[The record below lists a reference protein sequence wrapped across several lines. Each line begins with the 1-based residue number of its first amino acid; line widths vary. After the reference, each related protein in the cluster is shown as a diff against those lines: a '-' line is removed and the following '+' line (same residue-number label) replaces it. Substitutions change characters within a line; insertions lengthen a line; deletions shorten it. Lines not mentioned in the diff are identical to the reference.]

1 MAGLILFTKE
11 IWAAGL
17 KIVSSHPSGVND
29 MLHVSIFTEEM
40 SLKKSCLLSGFIQQ
54 LYFSSEEIFL
64 HNYAGTE
71 KGEKINKSNL
81 K

>member
-1 MAGLILFTKE
+1 MAGLILFTKG

-29 MLHVSIFTEEM
+29 MVYVSIFTKEM
-40 SLKKSCLLSGFIQQ
+40 TLKKSCLLSGFIQQ

-64 HNYAGTE
+64 HNYTGT
-71 KGEKINKSNL
+71 KRGKINKSNW